1 MNTLFLV
8 QFACC
13 IIVSMLGLILVL
25 SRFQIRWSNRRY
37 EVSRWLLAF
46 SMFVLAGHYVLQ
58 MAYGFRAKGDEV
70 GAVVNVLF
78 YTPISFIISY
88 ATYNLI
94 CYRSGRKKFALLGCV
109 SYALILIC
117 FFFGYNDTPRGMHMG
132 EWLYV
137 MLALFAVTI
146 MYSTYTTVIEM
157 RYHRKIIEENTTE
170 DLLPFDRYAYAS
182 YGMVG
187 FLALAMVGAICYRP
201 LLYSVAPLMLFSLI
215 SFIISFLG
223 YGYNMIPAEV
233 RLEQETADMYS
244 TYTTVIEMRYH
255 RKIIEENTTEDLLP
269 FDRYAYASYG
279 MVGFLALAMVG
290 AICYRPLLYSVAP
303 LMLFSLISFIIS
315 FLGYGYNMIPAEVR
329 LEQETADEPL
339 EVMEESEDV
348 GLASEKI
355 SIIESMLAS
364 WCDKGGYRDSTVNM
378 PMLSVKLGIPRNE
391 LSLYFENC
399 LKSSF
404 RIWLSDIRFKEAQ
417 RMLLEECRY
426 SNDTIS
432 SECGFSSHAHLY
444 KIFKAKTGFTPG
456 QWRDSVRKNRFPDV
470 DGL

>member
-13 IIVSMLGLILVL
+13 IIMSMLGLILVL
-25 SRFQIRWSNRRY
+25 SRFQIRWTNRRY
-37 EVSRWLLAF
+37 EVSRWLLVF
-46 SMFVLAGHYVLQ
+46 SMFVLAVHYVLQ
-58 MAYGFRAKGDEV
+58 MVCGFRAKGDEI

-78 YTPISFIISY
+78 YSPVSSFISY

-94 CYRSGRKKFALLGCV
+94 CYRGGRKKFALMGCV

-137 MLALFAVTI
+137 MLVLFAVTI
-146 MYSTYTTVIEM
+146 LYSVYTTVIEM

-182 YGMVG
+182 YGVASIMV
-187 FLALAMVGAICYRP
+187 LAMVGAICYRP
-201 LLYSVAPLMLFSLI
+201 LLYCVGPLMLFSLI
-215 SFIISFLG
+215 SFTISFLG

-233 RLEQETADMYS
+233 RLELD
-244 TYTTVIEMRYH
+244 
-255 RKIIEENTTEDLLP
+255 
-269 FDRYAYASYG
+269 
-279 MVGFLALAMVG
+279 
-290 AICYRPLLYSVAP
+290 
-303 LMLFSLISFIIS
+303 
-315 FLGYGYNMIPAEVR
+315 
-329 LEQETADEPL
+329 TADEPL
-339 EVMEESEDV
+339 EVMEESEEV
-348 GLASEKI
+348 GLGSEKI

-391 LSLYFENC
+391 LSLYFENY

>member
-25 SRFQIRWSNRRY
+25 SRFQIRWTNRRY

-46 SMFVLAGHYVLQ
+46 SMFVLAWHYVLQ
-58 MAYGFRAKGDEV
+58 MVCGFRAKGDEI

-78 YTPISFIISY
+78 YSPVSSFISY

-94 CYRSGRKKFALLGCV
+94 CYRGGRKKFALLGCV

-170 DLLPFDRYAYAS
+170 DLLPFDRYTYTT
-182 YGMVG
+182 YGLAGIMV
-187 FLALAMVGAICYRP
+187 LAMVGAICYRP
-201 LLYSVAPLMLFSLI
+201 LLYCVGPLMLFSLI
-215 SFIISFLG
+215 SFTISFLG

-233 RLEQETADMYS
+233 RLELD
-244 TYTTVIEMRYH
+244 
-255 RKIIEENTTEDLLP
+255 
-269 FDRYAYASYG
+269 
-279 MVGFLALAMVG
+279 
-290 AICYRPLLYSVAP
+290 
-303 LMLFSLISFIIS
+303 
-315 FLGYGYNMIPAEVR
+315 
-329 LEQETADEPL
+329 TADEPL
-339 EVMEESEDV
+339 EVMEESEEV
-348 GLASEKI
+348 GLGSEKI
-355 SIIESMLAS
+355 SIIESMLTS

-391 LSLYFENC
+391 LSMYFENC

>member
-13 IIVSMLGLILVL
+13 IIMLMLGLILVL

-46 SMFVLAGHYVLQ
+46 SMFVLAWHYVLQ
-58 MAYGFRAKGDEV
+58 MVCGFRAKGDEI

-78 YTPISFIISY
+78 YSPVSSFISY

-94 CYRSGRKKFALLGCV
+94 CYRGGRKKFALLGCV

-170 DLLPFDRYAYAS
+170 DLLPFDRYTYTT
-182 YGMVG
+182 YGLAGIMV
-187 FLALAMVGAICYRP
+187 LAMVGAICYRS
-201 LLYSVAPLMLFSLI
+201 LLYCVGPLMLFSLI
-215 SFIISFLG
+215 SFTISFLG

-233 RLEQETADMYS
+233 RLELD
-244 TYTTVIEMRYH
+244 
-255 RKIIEENTTEDLLP
+255 
-269 FDRYAYASYG
+269 
-279 MVGFLALAMVG
+279 
-290 AICYRPLLYSVAP
+290 
-303 LMLFSLISFIIS
+303 
-315 FLGYGYNMIPAEVR
+315 
-329 LEQETADEPL
+329 TADEPL
-339 EVMEESEDV
+339 EVMEESEEV
-348 GLASEKI
+348 GLGSEKI
-355 SIIESMLAS
+355 SIIESMLTS

-391 LSLYFENC
+391 LSIYFENC

>member
-25 SRFQIRWSNRRY
+25 SRFQIRWTNRRY

-46 SMFVLAGHYVLQ
+46 SMFVLAWHYVLQ
-58 MAYGFRAKGDEV
+58 MVCGFRAKGDEI

-78 YTPISFIISY
+78 YSPVSFFISY

-94 CYRSGRKKFALLGCV
+94 CYRGGRKKFALLGCV

-170 DLLPFDRYAYAS
+170 DLLPFDRYTYTT
-182 YGMVG
+182 YGLAGIMV
-187 FLALAMVGAICYRP
+187 LAMVGAICYRP
-201 LLYSVAPLMLFSLI
+201 LLYCVGPLMLFSLI
-215 SFIISFLG
+215 SFTISFLG

-233 RLEQETADMYS
+233 RLELD
-244 TYTTVIEMRYH
+244 
-255 RKIIEENTTEDLLP
+255 
-269 FDRYAYASYG
+269 
-279 MVGFLALAMVG
+279 
-290 AICYRPLLYSVAP
+290 
-303 LMLFSLISFIIS
+303 
-315 FLGYGYNMIPAEVR
+315 
-329 LEQETADEPL
+329 TADEPL
-339 EVMEESEDV
+339 EVMEESEEV
-348 GLASEKI
+348 GLGSEKI

-391 LSLYFENC
+391 LSLYFENY

-417 RMLLEECRY
+417 RMLLEEYRY

>member
-25 SRFQIRWSNRRY
+25 SRFQIRWTNRRY

-58 MAYGFRAKGDEV
+58 MVCGFRAKGDEI

-78 YTPISFIISY
+78 YSPVSFFISY

-117 FFFGYNDTPRGMHMG
+117 FFFGYKDTPKGMHVG

-146 MYSTYTTVIEM
+146 IYSIYTTVVEM

-187 FLALAMVGAICYRP
+187 FMFLAMVGAICYRP
-201 LLYSVAPLMLFSLI
+201 FLYCVAPLILFSLI
-215 SFIISFLG
+215 FFTITFLG

-233 RLEQETADMYS
+233 RLE
-244 TYTTVIEMRYH
+244 
-255 RKIIEENTTEDLLP
+255 L
-269 FDRYAYASYG
+269 
-279 MVGFLALAMVG
+279 
-290 AICYRPLLYSVAP
+290 
-303 LMLFSLISFIIS
+303 
-315 FLGYGYNMIPAEVR
+315 
-329 LEQETADEPL
+329 ETADEPL
-339 EVMEESEDV
+339 EVMEESEEV
-348 GLASEKI
+348 GLGSEKI

-391 LSLYFENC
+391 LSMYFENC

-444 KIFKAKTGFTPG
+444 KVFKAKTGFTPG
-456 QWRDSVRKNRFPDV
+456 QWRDSVRKIGRMLQKTVSFLPMKHLFDRNETIFLSNETV
-470 DGL
+470 WL

>member
-25 SRFQIRWSNRRY
+25 SRFQIRWTNRRY

-46 SMFVLAGHYVLQ
+46 SMFVLAWHYVLQ
-58 MAYGFRAKGDEV
+58 MVCGFRAKGDEI

-78 YTPISFIISY
+78 YSPVSFFISY

-94 CYRSGRKKFALLGCV
+94 CYRGGRKKFALLGCV

-146 MYSTYTTVIEM
+146 MYSIYTTVIEM

-170 DLLPFDRYAYAS
+170 DLLPYDRYAYAS
-182 YGMVG
+182 YGMMSIL
-187 FLALAMVGAICYRP
+187 FLALVGAICYRP

-215 SFIISFLG
+215 SFTISFLG

-233 RLEQETADMYS
+233 RLELD
-244 TYTTVIEMRYH
+244 
-255 RKIIEENTTEDLLP
+255 
-269 FDRYAYASYG
+269 
-279 MVGFLALAMVG
+279 
-290 AICYRPLLYSVAP
+290 
-303 LMLFSLISFIIS
+303 
-315 FLGYGYNMIPAEVR
+315 
-329 LEQETADEPL
+329 TADEPL
-339 EVMEESEDV
+339 EVMEVSEEV
-348 GLASEKI
+348 GLDSEKI
-355 SIIESMLAS
+355 SVIESLLAS
-364 WCDKGGYRDSTVNM
+364 WCDKGGYRDCTVNM

-391 LSLYFENC
+391 LSMYFENC

>member
-58 MAYGFRAKGDEV
+58 MLYGFRAKGDEI

-78 YTPISFIISY
+78 YSPVSFIISY

-94 CYRSGRKKFALLGCV
+94 CYRSGRKKFALMGCV

-117 FFFGYNDTPRGMHMG
+117 FFFGYNDTPRGMRMG

-146 MYSTYTTVIEM
+146 MYSIYTTVIEM

-170 DLLPFDRYAYAS
+170 DLLPFDRYTYTTYELA
-182 YGMVG
+182 GIMV
-187 FLALAMVGAICYRP
+187 LAMVGAICYRP
-201 LLYSVAPLMLFSLI
+201 LLYCVGPLMLFSLI
-215 SFIISFLG
+215 SFTISFLG

-233 RLEQETADMYS
+233 RLELD
-244 TYTTVIEMRYH
+244 
-255 RKIIEENTTEDLLP
+255 
-269 FDRYAYASYG
+269 
-279 MVGFLALAMVG
+279 
-290 AICYRPLLYSVAP
+290 
-303 LMLFSLISFIIS
+303 
-315 FLGYGYNMIPAEVR
+315 
-329 LEQETADEPL
+329 TADEPL
-339 EVMEESEDV
+339 EVMEESEEV
-348 GLASEKI
+348 GLGSEKI

-391 LSLYFENC
+391 LSLYFENY

-444 KIFKAKTGFTPG
+444 KIFKAKTEFTPG

>member
-25 SRFQIRWSNRRY
+25 SRFQIRWTNRRY

-46 SMFVLAGHYVLQ
+46 SMFVLAWHYVLQ
-58 MAYGFRAKGDEV
+58 MVCGFRAKGDEI

-78 YTPISFIISY
+78 YSPVSFFISY

-94 CYRSGRKKFALLGCV
+94 CYRGGRKKFALLGCV

-157 RYHRKIIEENTTE
+157 RYHRKIIEENITE
-170 DLLPFDRYAYAS
+170 DLLPFDRYTYTT
-182 YGMVG
+182 YGLAGIMV
-187 FLALAMVGAICYRP
+187 LAMVGAICYRP
-201 LLYSVAPLMLFSLI
+201 LLYCVGPLMLFSLI
-215 SFIISFLG
+215 SFTISFLG

-233 RLEQETADMYS
+233 RLELD
-244 TYTTVIEMRYH
+244 
-255 RKIIEENTTEDLLP
+255 
-269 FDRYAYASYG
+269 
-279 MVGFLALAMVG
+279 
-290 AICYRPLLYSVAP
+290 
-303 LMLFSLISFIIS
+303 
-315 FLGYGYNMIPAEVR
+315 
-329 LEQETADEPL
+329 TADEPL
-339 EVMEESEDV
+339 EVMEESEEV
-348 GLASEKI
+348 GLGSEKI
-355 SIIESMLAS
+355 SIIESMLTS

-391 LSLYFENC
+391 LSLYFENY

>member
-58 MAYGFRAKGDEV
+58 MAYGFRAKGDEI

-78 YTPISFIISY
+78 YTPVSFFISY

-157 RYHRKIIEENTTE
+157 RYHRKIIEENTTK
-170 DLLPFDRYAYAS
+170 DLLPFDRYTYTT
-182 YGMVG
+182 YGLAGIMV
-187 FLALAMVGAICYRP
+187 LAMVGAICYRP
-201 LLYSVAPLMLFSLI
+201 LLYCVGPLMLFSLI
-215 SFIISFLG
+215 SFTISFLG

-233 RLEQETADMYS
+233 RLELD
-244 TYTTVIEMRYH
+244 
-255 RKIIEENTTEDLLP
+255 
-269 FDRYAYASYG
+269 
-279 MVGFLALAMVG
+279 
-290 AICYRPLLYSVAP
+290 
-303 LMLFSLISFIIS
+303 
-315 FLGYGYNMIPAEVR
+315 
-329 LEQETADEPL
+329 TADEPL
-339 EVMEESEDV
+339 EVMEESEEV
-348 GLASEKI
+348 GLGSEKI

-364 WCDKGGYRDSTVNM
+364 WCDKGGYRDNTVNM

-391 LSLYFENC
+391 LSLYFENY

>member
-25 SRFQIRWSNRRY
+25 SRFQIRWTNRRY

-46 SMFVLAGHYVLQ
+46 SMFVLAWHYVLQ
-58 MAYGFRAKGDEV
+58 MVCGFRAKGDEI

-78 YTPISFIISY
+78 YSPVSFFISY
-88 ATYNLI
+88 ASYNLI
-94 CYRSGRKKFALLGCV
+94 CYRGGRKKFALLGCV

-170 DLLPFDRYAYAS
+170 DLLPFDRYTYTT
-182 YGMVG
+182 YGLAGIMV
-187 FLALAMVGAICYRP
+187 LAMVGAICYRP
-201 LLYSVAPLMLFSLI
+201 LLYCVGPLMLFSLI
-215 SFIISFLG
+215 SFTISFLG

-233 RLEQETADMYS
+233 RLELD
-244 TYTTVIEMRYH
+244 
-255 RKIIEENTTEDLLP
+255 
-269 FDRYAYASYG
+269 
-279 MVGFLALAMVG
+279 
-290 AICYRPLLYSVAP
+290 
-303 LMLFSLISFIIS
+303 
-315 FLGYGYNMIPAEVR
+315 
-329 LEQETADEPL
+329 TADEPL
-339 EVMEESEDV
+339 EVMEESEEV
-348 GLASEKI
+348 GLGSEKI
-355 SIIESMLAS
+355 SIIESMLTS

-391 LSLYFENC
+391 LSLYFENY

>member
-25 SRFQIRWSNRRY
+25 SRFQIRWTNRRY

-46 SMFVLAGHYVLQ
+46 SMFVLAWHYVLQ
-58 MAYGFRAKGDEV
+58 MVCGFRAKGDEI

-78 YTPISFIISY
+78 YSPVSSFISY

-94 CYRSGRKKFALLGCV
+94 CYRGGRKKFALMGCV

-137 MLALFAVTI
+137 MLVLFAVTI
-146 MYSTYTTVIEM
+146 LYSVCTTVIEM

-182 YGMVG
+182 YGVASIMV
-187 FLALAMVGAICYRP
+187 LAMVGAICYRP
-201 LLYSVAPLMLFSLI
+201 LLYCVGPLMLFSLI
-215 SFIISFLG
+215 SFTISFLG

-233 RLEQETADMYS
+233 RLELD
-244 TYTTVIEMRYH
+244 
-255 RKIIEENTTEDLLP
+255 
-269 FDRYAYASYG
+269 
-279 MVGFLALAMVG
+279 
-290 AICYRPLLYSVAP
+290 
-303 LMLFSLISFIIS
+303 
-315 FLGYGYNMIPAEVR
+315 
-329 LEQETADEPL
+329 TADEPL
-339 EVMEESEDV
+339 EVMEENEEV
-348 GLASEKI
+348 GLGSEKI

-391 LSLYFENC
+391 LSLYFENY

>member
-58 MAYGFRAKGDEV
+58 MAYGFRAKGDEI

-78 YTPISFIISY
+78 YTPVSFFISY

-117 FFFGYNDTPRGMHMG
+117 FFFGCNDTPRGMHMG

-170 DLLPFDRYAYAS
+170 DLLPFDRYTYTIYGLAS
-182 YGMVG
+182 IMV
-187 FLALAMVGAICYRP
+187 LAMVGAICYRP
-201 LLYSVAPLMLFSLI
+201 LLYCVGPLMLFSLI
-215 SFIISFLG
+215 SFTISFLG

-233 RLEQETADMYS
+233 RLELD
-244 TYTTVIEMRYH
+244 
-255 RKIIEENTTEDLLP
+255 
-269 FDRYAYASYG
+269 
-279 MVGFLALAMVG
+279 
-290 AICYRPLLYSVAP
+290 
-303 LMLFSLISFIIS
+303 
-315 FLGYGYNMIPAEVR
+315 
-329 LEQETADEPL
+329 TADEPL
-339 EVMEESEDV
+339 EVMEESEEV
-348 GLASEKI
+348 GLGSEKI

-364 WCDKGGYRDSTVNM
+364 WCDKGGFRDSTVNM

-391 LSLYFENC
+391 LSLYFENY

-404 RIWLSDIRFKEAQ
+404 RIWLSEIRFKEAQ

>member
-25 SRFQIRWSNRRY
+25 SRFQIRWTNRRY

-58 MAYGFRAKGDEV
+58 MVYGFRAKGDEI

-78 YTPISFIISY
+78 YSPISFIISY

-94 CYRSGRKKFALLGCV
+94 CYRSGRKKFILLGCI
-109 SYALILIC
+109 SFALILMC
-117 FFFGYNDTPRGMHMG
+117 FFFGYKDTPRGMHMG

-146 MYSTYTTVIEM
+146 LYSMYTTIIEM

-170 DLLPFDRYAYAS
+170 DLLPFDRYAYAT
-182 YGMVG
+182 YGLMCIMV
-187 FLALAMVGAICYRP
+187 LAMVGAICYRP

-215 SFIISFLG
+215 SFTISFLG
-223 YGYNMIPAEV
+223 YGYNMIP
-233 RLEQETADMYS
+233 T
-244 TYTTVIEMRYH
+244 
-255 RKIIEENTTEDLLP
+255 EE
-269 FDRYAYASYG
+269 
-279 MVGFLALAMVG
+279 
-290 AICYRPLLYSVAP
+290 
-303 LMLFSLISFIIS
+303 
-315 FLGYGYNMIPAEVR
+315 R

-339 EVMEESEDV
+339 EVMEVSEEV
-348 GLASEKI
+348 GLDSEKI
-355 SIIESMLAS
+355 SMIESMLAS
-364 WCDKGGYRDSTVNM
+364 WCDKGGYRDSMVNM
-378 PMLSVKLGIPRNE
+378 PMLSVKIGISRNE
-391 LSLYFENC
+391 LSRYFENY

-432 SECGFSSHAHLY
+432 TECGFSSHAHLY

-456 QWRDSVRKNRFPDV
+456 QWRDSVRKNR
-470 DGL
+470 

>member
-13 IIVSMLGLILVL
+13 IIVLMLGLILVL
-25 SRFQIRWSNRRY
+25 SRFQIRWTNRRY

-46 SMFVLAGHYVLQ
+46 SMFVLAWHYVLQ
-58 MAYGFRAKGDEV
+58 MVCGFRAKGDEI

-78 YTPISFIISY
+78 YSPVSFFISY

-94 CYRSGRKKFALLGCV
+94 CYRGGRKKFALLGCV

-146 MYSTYTTVIEM
+146 LYSTYTTVIEM

-170 DLLPFDRYAYAS
+170 DLLPFDRYTYTT
-182 YGMVG
+182 YGLAGIMV
-187 FLALAMVGAICYRP
+187 LAMVGAICYRP
-201 LLYSVAPLMLFSLI
+201 LLYCVGPLMLFSLI
-215 SFIISFLG
+215 SFTISFLG

-233 RLEQETADMYS
+233 RLELD
-244 TYTTVIEMRYH
+244 
-255 RKIIEENTTEDLLP
+255 
-269 FDRYAYASYG
+269 
-279 MVGFLALAMVG
+279 
-290 AICYRPLLYSVAP
+290 
-303 LMLFSLISFIIS
+303 
-315 FLGYGYNMIPAEVR
+315 
-329 LEQETADEPL
+329 TADEPL
-339 EVMEESEDV
+339 EVMEESEEV
-348 GLASEKI
+348 GLGSEKI

-364 WCDKGGYRDSTVNM
+364 WCDKGGYRDNTVNM

-391 LSLYFENC
+391 LSLYFENY

>member
-25 SRFQIRWSNRRY
+25 SRFQIRWTNRRY

-46 SMFVLAGHYVLQ
+46 SMFVLAWHYVLQ
-58 MAYGFRAKGDEV
+58 MVCGFRAKGDEI

-78 YTPISFIISY
+78 YSPVSFFISY

-94 CYRSGRKKFALLGCV
+94 CYRGGRKKFALLGCV

-117 FFFGYNDTPRGMHMG
+117 FFFGYKDTPKGMHVG

-170 DLLPFDRYAYAS
+170 DLLPFDRYTYTT
-182 YGMVG
+182 YGLAGIMV
-187 FLALAMVGAICYRP
+187 LAMVGAICYRP
-201 LLYSVAPLMLFSLI
+201 LLYCVGPLMLFSLI
-215 SFIISFLG
+215 SFTISFLG

-233 RLEQETADMYS
+233 RLEQD
-244 TYTTVIEMRYH
+244 
-255 RKIIEENTTEDLLP
+255 
-269 FDRYAYASYG
+269 
-279 MVGFLALAMVG
+279 
-290 AICYRPLLYSVAP
+290 
-303 LMLFSLISFIIS
+303 
-315 FLGYGYNMIPAEVR
+315 
-329 LEQETADEPL
+329 TADEPL
-339 EVMEESEDV
+339 EVMEESEEV
-348 GLASEKI
+348 GLGSEKI

-378 PMLSVKLGIPRNE
+378 PMLSVKLGIPCNE
-391 LSLYFENC
+391 LSMYFENY

>member
-25 SRFQIRWSNRRY
+25 SRFQIRWTNRRY

-46 SMFVLAGHYVLQ
+46 SMFVLAWHYVLQ
-58 MAYGFRAKGDEV
+58 MVCGFRAKGDEI

-78 YTPISFIISY
+78 YSPVSSFISY

-94 CYRSGRKKFALLGCV
+94 CYRGGRKKFALLGCV

-137 MLALFAVTI
+137 MLVLFAVTI
-146 MYSTYTTVIEM
+146 LYSVCTTVIEM

-170 DLLPFDRYAYAS
+170 DLLPFDRYTYTT
-182 YGMVG
+182 YGLAGIMV
-187 FLALAMVGAICYRP
+187 LAMVGAICYRP
-201 LLYSVAPLMLFSLI
+201 LLYCVGPLMLFSLI
-215 SFIISFLG
+215 SFTISFLG

-233 RLEQETADMYS
+233 RLELD
-244 TYTTVIEMRYH
+244 
-255 RKIIEENTTEDLLP
+255 
-269 FDRYAYASYG
+269 
-279 MVGFLALAMVG
+279 
-290 AICYRPLLYSVAP
+290 
-303 LMLFSLISFIIS
+303 
-315 FLGYGYNMIPAEVR
+315 
-329 LEQETADEPL
+329 TADEPL
-339 EVMEESEDV
+339 EVMEESEEV
-348 GLASEKI
+348 GLGSEKI
-355 SIIESMLAS
+355 SIIESMLTS

-391 LSLYFENC
+391 LSMYFENC

>member
-13 IIVSMLGLILVL
+13 IIVSMLGLMLVL
-25 SRFQIRWSNRRY
+25 SRFQIRWTNRRY

-46 SMFVLAGHYVLQ
+46 SMFVLAWHYVLQ
-58 MAYGFRAKGDEV
+58 MVCGFRDKGDEI

-78 YTPISFIISY
+78 YSPVSFFISY

-94 CYRSGRKKFALLGCV
+94 CYRGGRKKFALLGCV

-117 FFFGYNDTPRGMHMG
+117 FFFGYKDTPKGMHMG

-170 DLLPFDRYAYAS
+170 DLLPFDRYTYTT
-182 YGMVG
+182 YGLAGIMV
-187 FLALAMVGAICYRP
+187 LAMVGAICYRP
-201 LLYSVAPLMLFSLI
+201 LLYCVGPLMLFSLI
-215 SFIISFLG
+215 SFTISFLG

-233 RLEQETADMYS
+233 RLELD
-244 TYTTVIEMRYH
+244 
-255 RKIIEENTTEDLLP
+255 
-269 FDRYAYASYG
+269 
-279 MVGFLALAMVG
+279 
-290 AICYRPLLYSVAP
+290 
-303 LMLFSLISFIIS
+303 
-315 FLGYGYNMIPAEVR
+315 
-329 LEQETADEPL
+329 TADEPL
-339 EVMEESEDV
+339 EVMEESEEV
-348 GLASEKI
+348 GLGSEKI

-391 LSLYFENC
+391 LSMYFENC

>member
-25 SRFQIRWSNRRY
+25 SRFQIRWTNRRY

-46 SMFVLAGHYVLQ
+46 SMFVLAWHYVLQ
-58 MAYGFRAKGDEV
+58 MVCGFRAKGDEI

-78 YTPISFIISY
+78 YSPVSFFISY

-94 CYRSGRKKFALLGCV
+94 CYRGGRKKFALLGCV

-117 FFFGYNDTPRGMHMG
+117 FFFGYNDTPRGLHMG

-170 DLLPFDRYAYAS
+170 DLLPFDRYTYTT
-182 YGMVG
+182 YGLAGIMV
-187 FLALAMVGAICYRP
+187 LAMVGAICYRP
-201 LLYSVAPLMLFSLI
+201 LLYCVGPLMLFSLI
-215 SFIISFLG
+215 SFTISFLG

-233 RLEQETADMYS
+233 RLELD
-244 TYTTVIEMRYH
+244 
-255 RKIIEENTTEDLLP
+255 
-269 FDRYAYASYG
+269 
-279 MVGFLALAMVG
+279 
-290 AICYRPLLYSVAP
+290 
-303 LMLFSLISFIIS
+303 
-315 FLGYGYNMIPAEVR
+315 
-329 LEQETADEPL
+329 TADEPL

-348 GLASEKI
+348 GLGSEKI
-355 SIIESMLAS
+355 SIIESMLTS
-364 WCDKGGYRDSTVNM
+364 WCDKGGFRDSTVNM

-391 LSLYFENC
+391 LSLYFENY

-417 RMLLEECRY
+417 RMLLEECWY

>member
-13 IIVSMLGLILVL
+13 IIMSMLGLILVL
-25 SRFQIRWSNRRY
+25 SRFQIRWTNRRY

-46 SMFVLAGHYVLQ
+46 SMFVLAWHYVLQ
-58 MAYGFRAKGDEV
+58 MVCGFRAKGDEI

-78 YTPISFIISY
+78 YSPVSSFISY

-94 CYRSGRKKFALLGCV
+94 CYRGGRKKFALMGCV

-132 EWLYV
+132 EWLYG

-146 MYSTYTTVIEM
+146 LYSVYTTVIEM
-157 RYHRKIIEENTTE
+157 RYHRKIIEENTTG

-182 YGMVG
+182 YGVASIMV
-187 FLALAMVGAICYRP
+187 LAMVGAICYRP
-201 LLYSVAPLMLFSLI
+201 LLYCVGPLMLFSLI
-215 SFIISFLG
+215 SFTISFLG

-233 RLEQETADMYS
+233 RLELD
-244 TYTTVIEMRYH
+244 
-255 RKIIEENTTEDLLP
+255 
-269 FDRYAYASYG
+269 
-279 MVGFLALAMVG
+279 
-290 AICYRPLLYSVAP
+290 
-303 LMLFSLISFIIS
+303 
-315 FLGYGYNMIPAEVR
+315 
-329 LEQETADEPL
+329 TADEPL
-339 EVMEESEDV
+339 EVMEESEEV
-348 GLASEKI
+348 GLGSEKI

-364 WCDKGGYRDSTVNM
+364 WCDKGGFRDSTVNM

-391 LSLYFENC
+391 LSMYFENC

>member
-13 IIVSMLGLILVL
+13 IIMSMLGLILVL
-25 SRFQIRWSNRRY
+25 SRFQIRWTNRRY

-46 SMFVLAGHYVLQ
+46 SMFVLAWHYVLQ
-58 MAYGFRAKGDEV
+58 MVCGFRAKGDEI

-78 YTPISFIISY
+78 YSPVSSFISY

-94 CYRSGRKKFALLGCV
+94 CYRGGRKKFALMGCV

-157 RYHRKIIEENTTE
+157 RNHRKIIEENTTE
-170 DLLPFDRYAYAS
+170 DLLPFDRYTYTT
-182 YGMVG
+182 YGLAGIMV
-187 FLALAMVGAICYRP
+187 LAMVGAICYRP
-201 LLYSVAPLMLFSLI
+201 LLYCVGPLMLFSLI
-215 SFIISFLG
+215 SFTISFLG

-233 RLEQETADMYS
+233 RLELD
-244 TYTTVIEMRYH
+244 
-255 RKIIEENTTEDLLP
+255 
-269 FDRYAYASYG
+269 
-279 MVGFLALAMVG
+279 
-290 AICYRPLLYSVAP
+290 
-303 LMLFSLISFIIS
+303 
-315 FLGYGYNMIPAEVR
+315 
-329 LEQETADEPL
+329 TADEPL
-339 EVMEESEDV
+339 EVMEESEEV
-348 GLASEKI
+348 GLGSEKI

-391 LSLYFENC
+391 LSMYFENC

>member
-25 SRFQIRWSNRRY
+25 SRFQIRWTNRRY

-46 SMFVLAGHYVLQ
+46 SMFVLAWHYVLQ
-58 MAYGFRAKGDEV
+58 MVCGFRAKGDEI

-78 YTPISFIISY
+78 YTPVSFFISY

-157 RYHRKIIEENTTE
+157 RYHRKIIEKNTTE

-182 YGMVG
+182 YGMASIMV
-187 FLALAMVGAICYRP
+187 LAMVGAICYRP
-201 LLYSVAPLMLFSLI
+201 LLYCVGPLMLFSLI
-215 SFIISFLG
+215 SFTISFLG

-233 RLEQETADMYS
+233 RLELD
-244 TYTTVIEMRYH
+244 
-255 RKIIEENTTEDLLP
+255 
-269 FDRYAYASYG
+269 
-279 MVGFLALAMVG
+279 
-290 AICYRPLLYSVAP
+290 
-303 LMLFSLISFIIS
+303 
-315 FLGYGYNMIPAEVR
+315 
-329 LEQETADEPL
+329 TADEPL
-339 EVMEESEDV
+339 EVMEESEEV
-348 GLASEKI
+348 GLGSEKI
-355 SIIESMLAS
+355 SIIESLLAS

-391 LSLYFENC
+391 LSMYFENC